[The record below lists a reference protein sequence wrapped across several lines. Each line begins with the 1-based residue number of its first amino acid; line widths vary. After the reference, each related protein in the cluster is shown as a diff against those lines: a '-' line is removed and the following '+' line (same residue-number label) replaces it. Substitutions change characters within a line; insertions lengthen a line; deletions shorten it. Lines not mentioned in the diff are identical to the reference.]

1 MVTMKEKI
9 IQSGQ
14 ADGSA
19 GVKMSVE
26 VNQQEDWRNF
36 NDRVCRR
43 KKNRETKTMIP
54 REEYYLKRKISHQKR
69 QLEGLQKE
77 LKNPAGIKEGA
88 LTDREK
94 LILHFCCM
102 QTLAKVNGTYDSPGL
117 MENMVEDI
125 RENRC
130 RSLSQDDVA
139 NLLKGVN
146 DEMIA
151 GQIMM
156 KDLVEQHEWSA
167 TGERPNKRFGTDWS
181 DMK

>member
-1 MVTMKEKI
+1 MM
-9 IQSGQ
+9 
-14 ADGSA
+14 
-19 GVKMSVE
+19 
-26 VNQQEDWRNF
+26 
-36 NDRVCRR
+36 
-43 KKNRETKTMIP
+43 P
-54 REEYYLKRKISHQKR
+54 REEYYLKEELRRQKR
-69 QLEGLQKE
+69 QLEYLERE

-117 MENMVEDI
+117 MENMVE
-125 RENRC
+125 EVWKYRC
-130 RSLSQDDVA
+130 HSLSHDDVA
-139 NLLKGVN
+139 NLLEQVN

-156 KDLVEQHEWSA
+156 KDLIEQHEWST
-167 TGERPNKRFGTDWS
+167 TGERPNRNTDWS